1 MSACQF
7 CGRKFANRQA
17 VKAHL
22 KSCAAYRSRRSAP
35 SRRTARPQL
44 SIIESNARA
53 DGEPDVPAEDPD
65 GSDLPLRQLQRRL
78 SSERIRLQLRELDAA
93 NEDLNRQAEAKRDA
107 HRRAVDEEAQA
118 ARTAAQAEQE
128 ARRSAEEAA
137 ARQERREAA
146 EHERQAKRRNAI
158 QEVKRQVVDDW
169 FGGFL
174 MPSDLKPRIRIA
186 IEKALEPLPVEELPL
201 SELVQ
206 LAEGIRDNL
215 YREVKAGVD
224 QAAKHTAQ
232 RERLIQHGIHYAE
245 RELREID
252 GLDVLARWRIERLV
266 KDELAAVTGE
276 ETTDDIEDWV
286 DEILE
291 DEGIGWDD
299 EDD

>member
-22 KSCAAYRSRRSAP
+22 KSCAAYRSRRSLP
-35 SRRTARPQL
+35 SRRAARPQI
-44 SIIESNARA
+44 SIIEPNGHA
-53 DGEPDVPAEDPD
+53 DGDPDASTEDPD
-65 GSDLPLRQLQRRL
+65 GSDLPLRQLQRHL
-78 SSERIRLQLRELDAA
+78 SSERIRLQLRELDGA

-107 HRRAVDEEAQA
+107 HRRTVEEEAQA
-118 ARTAAQAEQE
+118 ARAAVQAEQE
-128 ARRSAEEAA
+128 ARERAADAA

-146 EHERQAKRRNAI
+146 ERERQAKRRNTI
-158 QEVKRQVVDDW
+158 QEVKRRAVDDW
-169 FGGFL
+169 YGGFL

-206 LAEGIRDNL
+206 LAEGIRDSL
-215 YREVKAGVD
+215 YREAKAGVD
-224 QAAKHTAQ
+224 EATRRTAQ

-252 GLDVLARWRIERLV
+252 GLDVLVRWRIERLV
-266 KDELAAVTGE
+266 KDELAAVTGD
-276 ETTDDIEDWV
+276 ETTDDIEVWV
-286 DEILE
+286 DEIFE
-291 DEGIGWDD
+291 DEGISWDD